1 VCYGLLMRYHK
12 AVPISRPEAD
22 FIISSPT
29 SSLNECVVIEDDGDW
44 YDVRRMTECELTDF
58 IETLQ
63 RARLSALAAGSMA
76 PH

>member
-1 VCYGLLMRYHK
+1 MRYHK

-44 YDVRRMTECELTDF
+44 YDVRRMTEYELTDF
-58 IETLQ
+58 IEALQ
-63 RARLSALAAGSMA
+63 RARLSALAARSMT

>member
-1 VCYGLLMRYHK
+1 MRYHK

-29 SSLNECVVIEDDGDW
+29 SSLNECVVIEDEGDW
-44 YDVRRMTECELTDF
+44 YDVRRMTEYELTDF
-58 IETLQ
+58 IEALQ
-63 RARLSALAAGSMA
+63 RARLSALAAGSMM

>member
-1 VCYGLLMRYHK
+1 MRYHK

-44 YDVRRMTECELTDF
+44 YDVRRMTEYELTDF
-58 IETLQ
+58 IEALQ
-63 RARLSALAAGSMA
+63 RARLSALAAGSMM